1 MHLKLK
7 GVALMKLDEKELYSL
22 NVHVLTSKYK
32 QLVQNKWIVWIFT
45 CQMSTTGW
53 TQNPLIKGSSLGI
66 YVHLNIY
73 ERKCNM

>member
-32 QLVQNKWIVWIFT
+32 QL
-45 CQMSTTGW
+45 
-53 TQNPLIKGSSLGI
+53 GSSKQMDCLNFYMPNEYYGVDSKSFDQRLI
-66 YVHLNIY
+66 TWNLCTLKHL
-73 ERKCNM
+73 